1 MFILCYFKHA
11 NNRELIVKLQFILEK
26 YIEVEKSKDLKYF
39 EQNCKDNLN
48 VVGYCLFD
56 WELSDLIRGLVFN
69 VMSKMKILNKKR
81 Y

>member
-48 VVGYCLFD
+48 VLGYCLFD
-56 WELSDLIRGLVFN
+56 
-69 VMSKMKILNKKR
+69 
-81 Y
+81 